1 VIEFVPF
8 QKSSFP
14 WGFFREISWGVAS
27 DGRGDRIAEL
37 EWQLVAGA
45 ARIADL
51 KGELV
56 TRDARIAELEGQLVA
71 GAARTAEL
79 EQRVAALTKQVAE
92 LLEEVG
98 RNSGNSHLPP
108 SSDPPGTHSGKGKKS
123 GRKRGG
129 QPGHGGVTRKLLPPE
144 EVDEV
149 INLFP
154 KECENCWTALPEV
167 LDSGA
172 KRYQQTELLPP
183 VQRHVKEWRRHQ
195 VCCPKCG
202 YRTRA
207 RYDAAV
213 IPASPFGPRLM
224 ATAAALSGDY
234 HLSRRKAVR
243 LLDELVG
250 VQMSVGALINV
261 EARVSEAVEPAV
273 DQAWEQAKQ
282 APVKHT
288 DGTSWS
294 QAGKTLSVWTIATT
308 MVTVFKILTDHTKAT
323 LEPLYGPLVGI
334 LVSDRA
340 KELNFWAMVR
350 RQICWAHLLRRFVA
364 FSERDGVA
372 GAIGRD
378 LLDAMG
384 VMFEYWHDFK
394 AGKIDRATLAKRMA
408 PLRVQVEATLE
419 RAVAA
424 DIAGLSGS
432 CADILEHRAALW
444 TFVEED
450 GVPPTNNH
458 AEREIRDFVL
468 WRKRSYGTQS
478 ERGNRFAERIM
489 TVTHTARK
497 LKMNVF
503 EFLTACCR
511 AWTNGTRAPLLLP
524 ARAMPP

>member
-1 VIEFVPF
+1 M
-8 QKSSFP
+8 
-14 WGFFREISWGVAS
+14 AS
-27 DGRGDRIAEL
+27 DWRDDRIAEL
-37 EWQLVAGA
+37 ERDVAA
-45 ARIADL
+45 
-51 KGELV
+51 
-56 TRDARIAELEGQLVA
+56 RDARIAELERNV
-71 GAARTAEL
+71 AARDARIAEL
-79 EQRVAALTKQVAE
+79 ERNVAAKDARIAALEGQVAALTKQVAD
-92 LLEEVG
+92 LLEKLG
-98 RNSGNSHLPP
+98 RNSLNSHLPP
-108 SSDPPGTHSGKGKKS
+108 SSDPPGTHAGKGKKS

-129 QPGHGGVTRKLLPPE
+129 QPGHGGVTRKLVPLE

-154 KECENCWTALPEV
+154 KKCGNCWAALPEV
-167 LDSGA
+167 LDLLA

-183 VQRHVKEWRRHQ
+183 VKRHTKEWQCHE
-195 VCCPKCG
+195 VCCPLCG

-207 RYDAAV
+207 PYDPKQ
-213 IPASPFGPRLM
+213 IPASPFGPQLM
-224 ATAAALSGDY
+224 ATAAMLSGDY
-234 HLSRRKAVR
+234 HLSRRKTVR
-243 LLDELVG
+243 LLFELLG
-250 VQMSVGALINV
+250 VRMSLGALSAV
-261 EARVSEAVEPAV
+261 EARVSQAIVPAVE
-273 DQAWEQAKQ
+273 QAWEQAKQ

-288 DGTSWS
+288 DGTSWV
-294 QAGKTLSVWTIATT
+294 QGGKVLSLWTIATT
-308 MVTVFKILTDHTKAT
+308 MVTVFKILADHTKVT
-323 LEPLYGPLVGI
+323 LQPLYGPLLGI

-340 KELNFWAMVR
+340 KELNFWAMER
-350 RQICWAHLLRRFVA
+350 RQICWAHLLRRVIA

-372 GAIGRD
+372 GAVGRD
-378 LLDAMG
+378 LLDAIG
-384 VMFEYWHDFK
+384 VMFTYWYDFK

-444 TFVEED
+444 TFVDED

-497 LKMNVF
+497 LKKNVF

-511 AWTNGTRAPLLLP
+511 AWTDGARSPLLLP

>member
-1 VIEFVPF
+1 M
-8 QKSSFP
+8 
-14 WGFFREISWGVAS
+14 AS
-27 DGRGDRIAEL
+27 DKDRIAEL
-37 EWQLVAGA
+37 QGQLLAGA

-51 KGELV
+51 KEQVAG
-56 TRDARIAELEGQLVA
+56 RDARVAELERE
-71 GAARTAEL
+71 GAAKDARIVEL
-79 EQRVAALTKQVAE
+79 VGRVAALEKQLAE
-92 LLEEVG
+92 LLEKVG
-98 RNSGNSHLPP
+98 RNSLNSHLPP
-108 SSDPPGTHSGKGKKS
+108 SSDPPGTHAGKGNKS

-129 QPGHGGVTRKLLPPE
+129 QPGHGGVTRQLVPVE
-144 EVDEV
+144 EVDEL

-154 KECENCWTALPEV
+154 KECGNCWAALPEV
-167 LDSGA
+167 LDPSA

-183 VQRHVKEWRRHQ
+183 VKRHTKEWRCHE
-195 VCCPKCG
+195 VGCPLCG

-207 RYDAAV
+207 PYDATQ

-224 ATAAALSGDY
+224 ATAATLSGDY
-234 HLSRRKAVR
+234 HLSRRKTVR
-243 LLDELVG
+243 LLFELLG
-250 VQMSVGALINV
+250 VRMSLGALSAV
-261 EARVSEAVEPAV
+261 EARVSQAIVPAV
-273 DQAWEQAKQ
+273 DQALEQAQ
-282 APVKHT
+282 LAPVKHT
-288 DGTSWS
+288 DGTSWV
-294 QAGKTLSVWTIATT
+294 QGGKLLSLWTIATT
-308 MVTVFKILTDHTKAT
+308 MVTVFKILADHTKVT
-323 LEPLYGPLVGI
+323 LQPHYGPLLGI

-340 KELNFWAMVR
+340 KELNFWAMER
-350 RQICWAHLLRRFVA
+350 RQICWAHLLRRFIA

-372 GAIGRD
+372 GVIGRD
-378 LLDAMG
+378 LLDAVG
-384 VMFEYWHDFK
+384 VMFAYWYDFK
-394 AGKIDRATLAKRMA
+394 AGKIDRATLVKRMA
-408 PLRVQVEATLE
+408 PLQVQVETTLE

-497 LKMNVF
+497 QKKNVF